1 MLKASYKYLYKS
13 EKELNCFPCMC
24 VCIMWTE
31 KRKKKIAVLF
41 LRNLCVLHVE
51 LLIDENQVFKEHS

>member
-13 EKELNCFPCMC
+13 EKELNCFACMC
-24 VCIMWTE
+24 VCLMWIEIT
-31 KRKKKIAVLF
+31 KKKIAVLV
-41 LRNLCVLHVE
+41 LRDLCVLHAE